1 MPTKKD
7 YSNLMTNGEFWN
19 KWLTWEPLV
28 YRVVLG
34 HIRQFPLQNRPG
46 TGEIGDIV
54 GDIRETMH
62 RLGIFARWNPG
73 VQDELKYVGCQV
85 LSIIQHMW
93 QDHCRVNRRIAIRI
107 STVGYDAADTEKSK
121 APDMAVVDNEAN
133 LDPNFQWSHGLGQA
147 DDAASER
154 MVIDALAAEVAAMP
168 VARKTTL
175 AALALKRIRLCPILA
190 SGPTTAA
197 LAAAM
202 GLEESTATAVR
213 DVLRTA
219 ARYVAED
226 AAA

>member
-1 MPTKKD
+1 MPVKKD
-7 YSNLMTNGEFWN
+7 YSNLMSNGEFWN

-34 HIRQFPLQNRPG
+34 HIRQFQLQNRPG
-46 TGEIGDIV
+46 TGEVGDIV

-62 RLGIFARWNPG
+62 RLGIFARWNPA
-73 VQDELKYVGCQV
+73 VQNELKYVGCQV
-85 LSIIQHMW
+85 LSIVKHMW

-107 STVGYDAADTEKSK
+107 STVGYDGGDSSNSK
-121 APDMAVVDNEAN
+121 VPDMAIVDNEAN
-133 LDPNFQWSHGLGQA
+133 QDPNFQWSHGLGAA
-147 DDAASER
+147 DDATSER

-175 AALALKRIRLCPILA
+175 AAQALKMIRRRPILA
-190 SGPTTAA
+190 AGPTTAA
-197 LAAAM
+197 LAAALR
-202 GLEESTATAVR
+202 LEESTATAVR

>member
-1 MPTKKD
+1 MPVKKD
-7 YSNLMTNGEFWN
+7 YSNLMSNGEFWN

-46 TGEIGDIV
+46 TGEVGDIV

-62 RLGIFARWNPG
+62 RLGIFARWNPA
-73 VQDELKYVGCQV
+73 VQNELKYVGCQV
-85 LSIIQHMW
+85 LSIVKHMW

-107 STVGYDAADTEKSK
+107 STVGYDGGDSSNSK
-121 APDMAVVDNEAN
+121 VPDMAIVDNEAN
-133 LDPNFQWSHGLGQA
+133 QDPNFQWSHGLGAA
-147 DDAASER
+147 DDATSER

-175 AALALKRIRLCPILA
+175 AAQALKMIRRSPILA
-190 SGPTTAA
+190 AGPTTAA
-197 LAAAM
+197 LAAALC
-202 GLEESTATAVR
+202 LEESTATAVR

>member
-46 TGEIGDIV
+46 TGEVGDIV

-73 VQDELKYVGCQV
+73 VQSELKYVGCQV
-85 LSIIQHMW
+85 LSIVKHMW

-107 STVGYDAADTEKSK
+107 STVGYDGDTAGSK
-121 APDMAVVDNEAN
+121 ELDMAVVDNETN
-133 LDPNFQWSHGLGQA
+133 QDPDFQWSHGLGAA
-147 DDAASER
+147 DDTTSER
-154 MVIDALAAEVAAMP
+154 MVIDAIAAEVAAMP

-175 AALALKRIRLCPILA
+175 AAQALKMLRRSPILA
-190 SGPTTAA
+190 AGPTTAA
-197 LAAAM
+197 LAVAM
-202 GLEESTATAVR
+202 CLEEATATAVR